1 MIFFVIK
8 TGTVKRTTMKKG
20 IILIITAMVALT
32 SCSLFDD
39 CIEGNGNVV
48 TEERSA
54 SPITAI
60 ANSTSFQVIYVRDE
74 NYSITVEA
82 ESNILPY
89 IETEITGG
97 ALEVKTIRGTHCLR
111 CTVTPVITV
120 TAPFISELINS
131 GSGDFVADP
140 LEGEEVKIISSG
152 SGNIVAGEIST
163 GDLIII
169 ISGSGDVTTDY
180 VVTES
185 FSITLSGSGDLDAI
199 GEAGN
204 GKFIV
209 SGSGSVFAGEL
220 SVDEARATLSGSG
233 SVHTMVNV
241 SLDAIISGSGNIY
254 LYGDP
259 VVSLVRTG
267 SGRIIN
273 Q

>member
-1 MIFFVIK
+1 M
-8 TGTVKRTTMKKG
+8 TRTVKRIKMKKG
-20 IILIITAMVALT
+20 IIFIIPAIVALT

-54 SPITAI
+54 EPITAI
-60 ANSTSFQVIYVRDE
+60 ANSTSFQVIYVRDDD
-74 NYSITVEA
+74 YSITVEA

-89 IETEITGG
+89 IETKIKGG
-97 ALEVKTIRGTHCLR
+97 SLEVKTIRGTHCLR
-111 CTVTPVITV
+111 CSVTPVITV

-163 GDLIII
+163 GDLRII

-180 VVTES
+180 AVTES
-185 FSITLSGSGDLDAI
+185 FSITLSGSGDLDVI

-209 SGSGSVFAGEL
+209 SGSGSVYADEF
-220 SVDEARATLSGSG
+220 SIDEARVTLSGSG
-233 SVHTMVNV
+233 SVHALVNV

-259 VVSLVRTG
+259 EVSLIRTG